1 MHPLRFL
8 LILFATGAS
17 ALPAVQATPTPAPTT
32 SSEPCSRPPPR
43 PFLPTPTPAAGAT
56 TDPTPSPIYSTLP
69 IFPLPSNSSSSNAS
83 TPCASMRR
91 PLRLGPERFRK
102 SLSPSSLLP
111 SSSISLPS
119 SSSSTSTSLPLP
131 TSDLEISAADQTPS
145 DGPRDYASLIPPA
158 PGVTPRP
165 EPNLAEM
172 GYTQTTYYSC
182 VTREAS
188 VHCGWHRP
196 IMVAPAN
203 NAVSSGARTSH
214 HLGALVGVVF
224 GLVLFVLAG

>member
-8 LILFATGAS
+8 LILFASAAS
-17 ALPAVQATPTPAPTT
+17 ALPAVPATPTPAPTT

-43 PFLPTPTPAAGAT
+43 PFLPTPTPAAEGA
-56 TDPTPSPIYSTLP
+56 DPTPSPIYSTLP

-83 TPCASMRR
+83 VPCASMRR

-111 SSSISLPS
+111 PSSTSLPS
-119 SSSSTSTSLPLP
+119 SPTSLPLP
-131 TSDLEISAADQTPS
+131 TSDIEIAAAQDTPS

-203 NAVSSGARTSH
+203 NAVSSGTRTSD
-214 HLGALVGVVF
+214 HLGALVGIVV
-224 GLVLFVLAG
+224 GLVVVLAG

>member
-1 MHPLRFL
+1 MHPLIFL
-8 LILFATGAS
+8 LILFASTAS
-17 ALPAVQATPTPAPTT
+17 ALPAVPATPTPAPTT

-43 PFLPTPTPAAGAT
+43 PFLPTPTPAADT
-56 TDPTPSPIYSTLP
+56 PDPTPSPIYSTLP

-102 SLSPSSLLP
+102 SLSLSSLLP
-111 SSSISLPS
+111 SSSTSLSLPTIS
-119 SSSSTSTSLPLP
+119 EF
-131 TSDLEISAADQTPS
+131 EISAADQTPS

-203 NAVSSGARTSH
+203 NAVSSGTRTSG
-214 HLGALVGVVF
+214 HLGALVGLVV
-224 GLVLFVLAG
+224 GILVVLAG